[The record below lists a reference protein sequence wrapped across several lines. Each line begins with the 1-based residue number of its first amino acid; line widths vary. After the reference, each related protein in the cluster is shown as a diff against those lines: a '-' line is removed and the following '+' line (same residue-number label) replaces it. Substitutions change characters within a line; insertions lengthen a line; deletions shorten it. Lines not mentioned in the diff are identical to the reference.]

1 MKRMVSLGFVV
12 MGGLALLGA
21 SASCNRR
28 PPAQTVMV
36 PPFIDLKQHEMIGVV
51 QFGSTSKGQL
61 GPLATRRFTEWA
73 RRDQGLVRIVEVG
86 SKDAALRSVGRDRW
100 DPETIKALGE
110 KHGVQTI
117 LAGDLTISNVRPDVR
132 VSASLRSGEVSAM
145 VDATLEVQMFE
156 SATGASIW
164 SSSGRATQGVGHIS
178 VFSGK
183 GFAFDAK
190 NPEEAYGGLV
200 DSLVEQVTRDF
211 RATWETR

>member
-1 MKRMVSLGFVV
+1 MKRMVVLV
-12 MGGLALLGA
+12 MGGLMILGT
-21 SASCNRR
+21 ASCNRR

-51 QFGSTSKGQL
+51 QFGSTSKGKL
-61 GPLATRRFTEWA
+61 GPLVTSRFTEWA
-73 RRDQGLVRIVEVG
+73 RRDQGLVRIIQVG
-86 SKDAALRSVGRDRW
+86 SRDEALRSVERDRW
-100 DPETIKALGE
+100 DAEAVRALGQ

-117 LAGDLTISNVRPDVR
+117 LTGDLTISNVRPDVR

-145 VDATLEVQMFE
+145 VDAALEVQMFE

-164 SSSGRATQGVGHIS
+164 SSSSRATQGVGHIS

-200 DSLVEQVTRDF
+200 DALVEQVTRDF
-211 RATWETR
+211 RATWEQR